1 MIVSLLSGI
10 IRNARNRRAAKK
22 AQTEALNSLSDQQ
35 AQLDNIFNNEYYG
48 DYMNRSDVQSMMR
61 SMQDQMRQQNA
72 QNYNMAAVTCATPE
86 AIAAQQKNNAETIG
100 NTYSAIAANG
110 AQWKNNVLNNYI
122 NHSAAINDKRYN
134 TYMNASNM
142 FRNASENA
150 LQNVGRRLENL
161 DNTIL
166 SMAQLSSGMLWNHLS
181 ETDQKIW

>member
-72 QNYNMAAVTCATPE
+72 QNYNMAAVTGATPE
-86 AIAAQQKNNAETIG
+86 ALDRSESVELEKRCSQQLHQQLHG
-100 NTYSAIAANG
+100 
-110 AQWKNNVLNNYI
+110 
-122 NHSAAINDKRYN
+122 
-134 TYMNASNM
+134 
-142 FRNASENA
+142 
-150 LQNVGRRLENL
+150 LE
-161 DNTIL
+161 
-166 SMAQLSSGMLWNHLS
+166 QP
-181 ETDQKIW
+181 EV

>member
-1 MIVSLLSGI
+1 MFASIFNGI
-10 IRNARNRRAAKK
+10 KARKQRKAAEKEQKNALQALDSK
-22 AQTEALNSLSDQQ
+22 QT
-35 AQLDNIFNNEYYG
+35 QLDNLFNSEYYG
-48 DYMNRSDVQSMMR
+48 DYINRSDSQALLKNLRKQTQQLNQQTLTQS
-61 SMQDQMRQQNA
+61 
-72 QNYNMAAVTCATPE
+72 AVTGTTPE

-166 SMAQLSSGMLWNHLS
+166 SMAKLSSGML
-181 ETDQKIW
+181 

>member
-1 MIVSLLSGI
+1 MKKTAVVYWSGTG
-10 IRNARNRRAAKK
+10 N
-22 AQTEALNSLSDQQ
+22 TEAM
-35 AQLDNIFNNEYYG
+35 AKAVAEG
-48 DYMNRSDVQSMMR
+48 
-61 SMQDQMRQQNA
+61 A
-72 QNYNMAAVTCATPE
+72 NMPSTPE

-142 FRNASENA
+142 FRNTSENA

-166 SMAQLSSGMLWNHLS
+166 SMAQLSSGML
-181 ETDQKIW
+181 

>member
-1 MIVSLLSGI
+1 MFASIFNGI
-10 IRNARNRRAAKK
+10 KARKQRKAAEKEQKNALQALDSQ
-22 AQTEALNSLSDQQ
+22 QT
-35 AQLDNIFNNEYYG
+35 QLDNLFNSEYYG
-48 DYMNRSDVQSMMR
+48 DYINRSDSQALLKNLRKQTQQLNQQTLTQS
-61 SMQDQMRQQNA
+61 
-72 QNYNMAAVTCATPE
+72 AVTGTTPE
-86 AIAAQQKNNAETIG
+86 AIATQQKNNAETIG

-166 SMAQLSSGMLWNHLS
+166 SMAQLSSGML
-181 ETDQKIW
+181 